1 MTDPE
6 AEAALK
12 ALCKH
17 YRQPV
22 LPLSRFCEAVR
33 TWFRAIER
41 NNTDPSLGRPG
52 RHTQGKDYFEQLR
65 NIERDIS
72 KSNLLARLLHAGEK
86 LRTVPCPEHKGH
98 WTGDGKCQCEGTGWL
113 REPEDQMKI
122 GLPLQEGPWTSG
134 DLTEAKEWWK
144 WTRKDGAY
152 TRCHVDGIE
161 LRGWV
166 AYGPDGKLVGHTEG
180 TGLNHTTMFA
190 NALRARQE
198 IDQLYPFVEAA

>member
-52 RHTQGKDYFEQLR
+52 RH
-65 NIERDIS
+65 S
-72 KSNLLARLLHAGEK
+72 KARMTSRTPQHRAGHLKVQPPRPASTCWEK

-122 GLPLQEGPWTSG
+122 GLLLLQEGPWTSG

-198 IDQLYPFVEAA
+198 IDQ